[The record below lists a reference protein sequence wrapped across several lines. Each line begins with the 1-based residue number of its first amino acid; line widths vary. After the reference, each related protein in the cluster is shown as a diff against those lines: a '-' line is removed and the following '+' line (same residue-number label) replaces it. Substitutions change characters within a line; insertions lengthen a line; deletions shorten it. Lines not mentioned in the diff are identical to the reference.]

1 VVARP
6 STAPRRVRAGVLLPG
21 LVALT
26 VVALLLSVGLGAVRI
41 APDEVVAILARH
53 LGLDLGIAVS
63 EQHDRIL
70 WGIRLPRVVLAVLVG
85 SALGVSGATLQGMF
99 RNPLADPGLIGV
111 SSGAALG
118 AVASV
123 ALGVN
128 VLGLMTLPA
137 FAFAGGALTAG
148 AVYLLSRHNGRTE
161 VVTLILVGVA
171 LNTAAGAGT
180 GLLTYVATDAQV
192 RAVVFWS
199 LGSLGGATWDSVLAA
214 APFVVVGIALIQR
227 WGRVLNLLVLG
238 EAEARHLGVNTERA
252 RVELIGL
259 TALMTGAAVAVAGVI
274 GFVGLIVPHLIRQ
287 VAGPDHRVLLPA
299 SALGGAALLLL
310 ADLIARTV
318 VAPAELPLGALT
330 ALAGGPVL
338 LVLMLRT
345 RRVQGGWG

>member
-1 VVARP
+1 MRP
-6 STAPRRVRAGVLLPG
+6 GVLLPVLG
-21 LVALT
+21 LLT
-26 VVALLLSVGLGAVRI
+26 LAALLLSVGVGAVRI
-41 APDEVVAILARH
+41 APDEVAAILAGH
-53 LGLDLGIAVS
+53 LGIDLGVAVDP
-63 EQHDRIL
+63 QQDRIL

-128 VLGLMTLPA
+128 VLGLMTLPV
-137 FAFAGGALTAG
+137 FAFAGGALTAVG
-148 AVYLLSRHNGRTE
+148 VYLLSRHNGRTE
-161 VVTLILVGVA
+161 VVTLILVGIA

-180 GLLTYVATDAQV
+180 GLLTYVATDQQI

-199 LGSLGGATWDSVLAA
+199 LGSLGSATWDSVLAA
-214 APFVVVGIALIQR
+214 TPFVVVGILLVQR

-238 EAEARHLGVNTERA
+238 EAEARHLGVDTERA
-252 RVELIGL
+252 RVELIAL

-299 SALGGAALLLL
+299 SALGGATLLLL
-310 ADLIARTV
+310 ADLVARTV

-338 LVLMLRT
+338 LLLMLRT